1 MISQDSRPPVVESVG
16 ETKSTHQAPPV
27 AARTPVTID
36 AAALSNTRHELFAQH
51 VAAGH
56 SLADACRHAG
66 YSESSRHVVSAHA
79 GRLASLPAVRA
90 RIAALREA
98 AAELATISIAS
109 RMAWLDSVV
118 SADMYEV
125 ERVVACPCPHCWPDD
140 ATLAAATQR
149 YLDALGTPAPLPP
162 PDTTAPRVD
171 CPSGPHRR
179 IETTPTAE
187 LSGAARAAYRG
198 ARYRADGSI
207 EVLTEDRA
215 QCVDILNKMQGVY
228 VTKVESKSLHLHGTV
243 LTDEH
248 ATPDAL
254 LSAYKLT
261 RVQP

>member
-1 MISQDSRPPVVESVG
+1 MISQDNSPTAQGSGGQSKLVALVPVSAIA
-16 ETKSTHQAPPV
+16 APV
-27 AARTPVTID
+27 IIDD
-36 AAALSNTRHELFAQH
+36 AALTNTRWELFAQH

-56 SLADACRHAG
+56 SLADARRHAG
-66 YSESSRHVVSAHA
+66 YSDSSRHVVSAQA

-140 ATLAAATQR
+140 ATLAVATQR
-149 YLDALGTPAPLPP
+149 YLDALGTPTPLPP
-162 PDTTAPRVD
+162 PDTAAPRVD
-171 CPSGPHRR
+171 CPIGPHRR

-198 ARYRADGSI
+198 ARYRTDGSI

-215 QCVDILNKMQGVY
+215 QCADLLNKMQGVY
-228 VTKVESKSLHLHGTV
+228 VTRTENKNLNINASV

-254 LSAYKLT
+254 LASWKLAK
-261 RVQP
+261 VQP

>member
-1 MISQDSRPPVVESVG
+1 MVSQDNLPTAQWSVG
-16 ETKSTHQAPPV
+16 CNKSAALVPAGAIAAPM
-27 AARTPVTID
+27 TID
-36 AAALSNTRHELFAQH
+36 AAALSNSRHELFAQH

-66 YSESSRHVVSAHA
+66 YSDSSRQVVSAHA

-90 RIAALREA
+90 RISALREA

-140 ATLAAATQR
+140 AALAVATQR
-149 YLDALGTPAPLPP
+149 YLDALSTPTPLPP

-171 CPSGPHRR
+171 CTSGPHRR

-215 QCVDILNKMQGVY
+215 QCADLLNKMQGVY
-228 VTKVESKSLHLHGTV
+228 VTRTESKNLHLHGAV

-254 LSAYKLT
+254 LASYKLT